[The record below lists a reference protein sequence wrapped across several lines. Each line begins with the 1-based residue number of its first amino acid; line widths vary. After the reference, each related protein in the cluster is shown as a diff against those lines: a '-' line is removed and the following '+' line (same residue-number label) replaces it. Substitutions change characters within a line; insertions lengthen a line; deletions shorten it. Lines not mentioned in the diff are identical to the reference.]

1 MLGRSDDFLGVEPTV
16 AKCRYRK
23 SNELS
28 GGSRPPTPSTTA
40 EAGRGRGMKLDEQDR
55 GSLALRAA
63 DCDGP
68 VLPRFEEKH
77 TKGGLLPEQLLQ
89 RVAQLL

>member
-1 MLGRSDDFLGVEPTV
+1 
-16 AKCRYRK
+16 
-23 SNELS
+23 
-28 GGSRPPTPSTTA
+28 
-40 EAGRGRGMKLDEQDR
+40 MKLDEQDR

-68 VLPRFEEKH
+68 ALPRFEEKH